1 MLALEL
7 VLILLAVSAALQLI
21 AGRLRIP
28 LPALLVI
35 GGGILAALPWVPHV
49 EASPDVIFL
58 IFVPP
63 LLYNT
68 AQSAS
73 WREIRARRAPILS
86 LGVGLV
92 IATTITV
99 ALATHAII
107 PDLTWASAFALGA
120 IVAPPDPVAATAV
133 LRPLGVSRTI
143 DTILDGEGLANDAT
157 SLILYRAAVAAA
169 ISGTFSLPLTVIRII
184 VAGAG
189 GIAIGLAIA
198 WVVLW
203 LIRHTT
209 RIPVVE
215 NTLSL
220 VIPFAVWIPAD
231 RLGASAVLAVVA
243 AGIYLARVGP
253 QSFTAATRIQ
263 HESMWSVL
271 TFVLESLIFIFVG
284 LELPVVIRGLGNY
297 TATSVLLDIGVV
309 TLVCIVTR
317 LVWAFPSASYTR
329 RNDRQQYNVWPEVLF
344 IGWAG
349 VRGADSLV
357 IALALPLAIPG
368 RPLIVVITF
377 GVIVATLVVQG
388 FTFGPAVRLLKL
400 GGRGQSRDD
409 QEEAKAWIAASDA
422 ALARLERFAKSP
434 AARGPEAVEAVARLR
449 DLYSRKQ
456 QYWTKGGRS
465 IFGAGL
471 RNEHQIARVLVQAA
485 RKALDKQR
493 DHGDLD
499 DAVVRHVERFF
510 DLQLML
516 LDYPEW
522 DIDGSPFEA
531 LTPPPTADGAE
542 ASDG

>member
-1 MLALEL
+1 
-7 VLILLAVSAALQLI
+7 VL
-21 AGRLRIP
+21 
-28 LPALLVI
+28 
-35 GGGILAALPWVPHV
+35 
-49 EASPDVIFL
+49 
-58 IFVPP
+58 
-63 LLYNT
+63 
-68 AQSAS
+68 
-73 WREIRARRAPILS
+73 
-86 LGVGLV
+86 
-92 IATTITV
+92 
-99 ALATHAII
+99 
-107 PDLTWASAFALGA
+107 
-120 IVAPPDPVAATAV
+120 
-133 LRPLGVSRTI
+133 
-143 DTILDGEGLANDAT
+143 
-157 SLILYRAAVAAA
+157 
-169 ISGTFSLPLTVIRII
+169 RII

-220 VIPFAVWIPAD
+220 VIPYAVWIPAD

-329 RNDRQQYNVWPEVLF
+329 RNDRRQYNVWPEVLF

-357 IALALPLAIPG
+357 IALALPLVIPG

-377 GVIVATLVVQG
+377 GVIVATLVFQG

-422 ALARLERFAKSP
+422 ALARLDRFAKSP

-449 DLYSRKQ
+449 DLYSRKR
-456 QYWTKGGRS
+456 QYWAKGGRS
-465 IFGAGL
+465 LFGAGL
-471 RNEHQIARVLVQAA
+471 RNEHQIARVLVQEA

-522 DIDGSPFEA
+522 DIDESPFEA
-531 LTPPPTADGAE
+531 LTPPPTGDGAG